1 MLRCTL
7 LLCGIDIKPRS
18 CLVMAFRNTLI
29 KMNASEYA
37 QNYRMAG
44 VEKDLW
50 RSRSPTPPLKQV
62 PCSSRLRMLKFSK
75 H

>member
-1 MLRCTL
+1 
-7 LLCGIDIKPRS
+7 
-18 CLVMAFRNTLI
+18 MAFRNTLI
-29 KMNASEYA
+29 EMNASEYT